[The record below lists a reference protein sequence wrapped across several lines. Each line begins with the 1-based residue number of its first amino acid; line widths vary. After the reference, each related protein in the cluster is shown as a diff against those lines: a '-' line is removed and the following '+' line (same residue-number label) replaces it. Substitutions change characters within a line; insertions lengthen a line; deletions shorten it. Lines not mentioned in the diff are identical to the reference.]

1 MGVPM
6 RKVNGVVAIGVL
18 LLGIALAGWGPMLF
32 SLVSGSEVPPAL
44 PGDVASMTSWS
55 GFALLRIFGAA
66 LIVLG
71 ALLWT
76 LARRPLD
83 PHGISRALAWS
94 SSIGALIALAQAKA
108 ILPTM
113 LGLFVVLPFL
123 ALAITGWIGS
133 RPASVGRPRSA

>member
-1 MGVPM
+1 
-6 RKVNGVVAIGVL
+6 
-18 LLGIALAGWGPMLF
+18 MLF

-133 RPASVGRPRSA
+133 RPASVGTPRSA